1 MDIPRPGVARN
12 KKIRRAIY
20 VVIFVAG
27 ASAATYGLSKLKPAA
42 PTVES
47 ATLWFGTVKRGPM
60 LRDVHGTGTLV
71 PEESRVIPATRD
83 GLVEDIKVKI
93 SDVVRPDTVVLVLSN
108 PDLEQSVIDAELAI
122 RGAEADL
129 ANLRAQLQSQLINQ
143 QSTLASTEVAAKR
156 AKLKAD
162 GDEEL
167 AKDGLISDRDLR
179 LSRLDAQNYAEQAQ
193 LEKKRVDINAASA
206 DAQIAASENR
216 LQQFRTSYNVKKAQ
230 IEQLKVRAGTAGV
243 IQQLP
248 AVVGSRVAMGTVL
261 AKVAEPSRLKAQL
274 KIPETQAKD
283 IALGQVANI
292 DTRSGIIPGRVVRM
306 DPAAIEG
313 TVTVDVQ
320 LEGELPKG
328 ARPDLSVDG
337 TIEIERLSNVMF
349 VERPTSG
356 QADSTISLFKTMPNG
371 EAVRVQVRLGR
382 VSVNTVEV
390 LEGLQVGD
398 KVILSDMSNWDA
410 VDRVRLN

>member
-1 MDIPRPGVARN
+1 M
-12 KKIRRAIY
+12 
-20 VVIFVAG
+20 
-27 ASAATYGLSKLKPAA
+27 
-42 PTVES
+42 
-47 ATLWFGTVKRGPM
+47 
-60 LRDVHGTGTLV
+60 
-71 PEESRVIPATRD
+71 
-83 GLVEDIKVKI
+83 
-93 SDVVRPDTVVLVLSN
+93 LSN
-108 PDLEQSVIDAELAI
+108 ADLEQTLTDAELAI

-143 QSTLASTEVAAKR
+143 QSTLATTEVAAQR

-167 AKDGLISDRDLR
+167 AKDGLISDRDLK
-179 LSRLDAQNYAEQAQ
+179 LSRLDAQNYAAQAE
-193 LEKKRVDINAASA
+193 LEKKRVEVNAASA
-206 DAQIAASENR
+206 DAQVAASENR
-216 LQQFRTSYNVKKAQ
+216 LD
-230 IEQLKVRAGTAGV
+230 QLIVRAGAAGV

-248 AVVGSRVAMGTVL
+248 ALEGARVAMGTVL
-261 AKVAEPSRLKAQL
+261 AKVAEPGRLKAQL

-283 IALGQVANI
+283 LALGQVAKI
-292 DTRSGIIPGRVVRM
+292 DTRNGIIPGRVVRM
-306 DPAAIEG
+306 DPAATEG

-328 ARPDLSVDG
+328 AARADQSVDG
-337 TIEIERLSNVMF
+337 TIEIERLTDVMF

-390 LEGLQVGD
+390 IEGLQVGD
-398 KVILSDMSNWDA
+398 KVILSDMSNWDS
-410 VDRVRLN
+410 VDRVRISN

>member
-1 MDIPRPGVARN
+1 MDIPRLGVARS
-12 KKIRRAIY
+12 KKIKRVIY
-20 VVIFVAG
+20 GFFFLGV
-27 ASAATYGLSKLKPAA
+27 ASAATYGLSKMKPAA

-71 PEESRVIPATRD
+71 PEESRVIPASRD
-83 GLVEDIKVKI
+83 GLVEEIKVRI
-93 SDVVRPDTVVLVLSN
+93 GDVVRPDTILLVLNN
-108 PDLEQSVIDAELAI
+108 PELEQSLIDAELQI

-129 ANLRAQLQSQLINQ
+129 ANLSAQLQSQLINQ
-143 QSTLASTEVAAKR
+143 QSTLASTEVAAQR
-156 AKLKAD
+156 AKLRAD

-167 AKDGLISDRDLR
+167 AKDGLISDRDLK
-179 LSRLDAQNYAEQAQ
+179 LSRLDAQNYAAQAE
-193 LEKKRVDINAASA
+193 LEKKRVEINAKSAEAQMSAS
-206 DAQIAASENR
+206 QNR
-216 LQQFRTSYNVKKAQ
+216 VQQFRTSYEVKKTQ
-230 IEQLKVRAGTAGV
+230 IEQLKVRAQTAGV
-243 IQQLP
+243 LQQLP
-248 AVVGSRVAMGTVL
+248 VQAGQRVSVGTVL
-261 AKVAEPSRLKAQL
+261 AKVAEPGRLKAQL
-274 KIPETQAKD
+274 KIAETQAKD
-283 IALGQVANI
+283 IVIGLVASI
-292 DTRSGIIPGRVVRM
+292 DTRNGIIPGHVVRI
-306 DPAAIEG
+306 DPAATEG

-337 TIEIERLSNVMF
+337 TVEIERLTDVMYM
-349 VERPTSG
+349 ERPTYG
-356 QADSTISLFKTMPNG
+356 QADSTISIFKTTPNS

-398 KVILSDMSNWDA
+398 RLILSDMSMWEA